1 MRSPH
6 ALLAAAL
13 WFATASTEPPSS
25 HAVLRSLAL
34 AEFRRTHPG
43 ERPAKIEAKA
53 HAPSDAATDV
63 LADLGREAVASA
75 LVAARGAV
83 RRVTCACHARG
94 PDGRPLDV
102 SGAFDVDEANA
113 TTPVVFSA
121 SYLLPTRSEVALFAN
136 DGGGVLALT
145 RRDGVAEAFAVGPDG
160 AAPPPADADAAVA
173 EGVVDVTVVTRVLD
187 ACAAAM
193 VEASATLD
201 GDADALDYETDGAQ
215 IWRGALDGD
224 ALSALRFARESTSRD
239 AVVCSLW
246 PSVWPA
252 PRPCAYGMGELDEA
266 LADAGLSALAATLLP
281 HRGAGDAVS
290 LVAVYVD
297 APGNA
302 TQPWGYDFAA
312 DLAVEPLR
320 GGRTRSGAT
329 TRGGG
334 AVATGGGGA
343 ADQRRAVAARVAH
356 FDAFWLLGD
365 GFGDGFRAAA
375 EARDCAAPP
384 PAAPPAASRGVV
396 CPSGR
401 YGSTAMAWQAG
412 RVANAFGERY
422 VVGER
427 RPHRAVAAALV
438 PCLARGGAVEILADD
453 PLWRDFTAEAA
464 LQRFVASPPFRAASS
479 GETAATVAA
488 RHVAACQ
495 RWDALCVSQNV
506 STHAPCRGV
515 LSGLGA
521 PGEVA
526 CVLHAVARGR
536 SGAFSRSTAL
546 ASCAGDLLAAPK
558 PHARPRPPQP
568 NEALVKRLYELDAVL
583 GNPRRLCHLGAR
595 VLSPASYWLAAT
607 RPHLEIVILA
617 VPGESSTRE
626 ELLVLER
633 LAHLLPH
640 RFLKAVTLNAE
651 AALAAP
657 SLDALRGT
665 CDVFYAD
672 LWKLRSLNETDYAAM
687 ATFLRHRQRS
697 RLVVPGVFDGPVPW
711 PHQSP
716 GGRFYLSDSRSKPP
730 EQPTIRHFKCVDF
743 AASDAAGDPVMA
755 LGACERSV
763 GPNWVGFGGFRRLDV
778 PDVAAPPRRD
788 TRRNISTPPAAD
800 ADAVFAAAG
809 NDAGYCDYALVACAA
824 PGRRA
829 ALAVI
834 ASAVL
839 AAPPGPPQICK
850 LRFHVLCN
858 QAAAEHFAAGVPAVV
873 TLDFYEWTRK
883 FPAPERFVAV
893 FKPCAVVK
901 LFLPSLLAKNDT
913 AGLGA
918 AVYVDTDVLFL
929 DDPQRVW
936 VDAVGALA
944 ASGAVAAAAAEH
956 GDLEAGCS
964 STDHFYDHEERETP
978 RAFADDGA
986 NTGVVAL
993 NFTRARAVGY
1003 EARLV
1008 EALLDLDRSGG
1019 ERALS
1024 LGDQSVFNVAAGN
1037 ASLDVARLPCEFNY
1051 RTDHCAHDAF
1061 DCGRCGSAP
1070 RLLHAPRSAAHADS
1084 AHHVPAF
1091 GVFYDLQDVLRGD
1104 GAAHA
1109 TAARGLRAVLADD
1122 GRVARCRG
1130 VAGPSR
1136 PRSRPKRRRRTPR
1149 RPSPRSPTRRRRTPR
1164 RPSPRSRLDD

>member
-1 MRSPH
+1 MTCCRSSGERVVELGGGSGQLAFSTARETRDYFFVDAPV
-6 ALLAAAL
+6 AAAL
-13 WFATASTEPPSS
+13 KCA
-25 HAVLRSLAL
+25 AL
-34 AEFRRTHPG
+34 
-43 ERPAKIEAKA
+43 EAA
-53 HAPSDAATDV
+53 W
-63 LADLGREAVASA
+63 
-75 LVAARGAV
+75 
-83 RRVTCACHARG
+83 
-94 PDGRPLDV
+94 
-102 SGAFDVDEANA
+102 
-113 TTPVVFSA
+113 
-121 SYLLPTRSEVALFAN
+121 
-136 DGGGVLALT
+136 
-145 RRDGVAEAFAVGPDG
+145 RRDAPATRVPFECASVEAFARRPDPFWG
-160 AAPPPADADAAVA
+160 HD
-173 EGVVDVTVVTRVLD
+173 
-187 ACAAAM
+187 
-193 VEASATLD
+193 
-201 GDADALDYETDGAQ
+201 
-215 IWRGALDGD
+215 
-224 ALSALRFARESTSRD
+224 ARER
-239 AVVCSLW
+239 
-246 PSVWPA
+246 
-252 PRPCAYGMGELDEA
+252 R
-266 LADAGLSALAATLLP
+266 
-281 HRGAGDAVS
+281 R
-290 LVAVYVD
+290 
-297 APGNA
+297 
-302 TQPWGYDFAA
+302 F
-312 DLAVEPLR
+312 
-320 GGRTRSGAT
+320 
-329 TRGGG
+329 
-334 AVATGGGGA
+334 VATGGGGA
-343 ADQRRAVAARVAH
+343 TADQRRAVAARVAH

-384 PAAPPAASRGVV
+384 PAGAPPADVAAAVV
-396 CPSGR
+396 CPSGH

-438 PCLARGGAVEILADD
+438 PCLANARGDAVEILADD
-453 PLWRDFTAEAA
+453 PLWREFTAEAA

-515 LSGLGA
+515 LSGQGA

-536 SGAFSRSTAL
+536 SGAFSTSTAL

-568 NEALVKRLYELDAVL
+568 DEALVKRVYELDAVL

-687 ATFLRHRQRS
+687 ATFLRHRRRS

-743 AASDAAGDPVMA
+743 AASDAAGEPVMA

-778 PDVAAPPRRD
+778 PDVASPPRRD

-824 PGRRA
+824 PGDGRRA
-829 ALAVI
+829 REALAVI

-873 TLDFYEWTRK
+873 DLAQKRFGSYNHLVVTLDFYEWTRK
-883 FPAPERFVAV
+883 FPAPERFVAL

-964 STDHFYDHEERETP
+964 STDHFC
-978 RAFADDGA
+978 AAA
-986 NTGVVAL
+986 
-993 NFTRARAVGY
+993 
-1003 EARLV
+1003 LV
-1008 EALLDLDRSGG
+1008 EARATLALFTTR
-1019 ERALS
+1019 RALT
-1024 LGDQSVFNVAAGN
+1024 LAPLFWYTGFAAPYQLDGFVDRFFRERVAGLELA
-1037 ASLDVARLPCEFNY
+1037 C
-1051 RTDHCAHDAF
+1051 
-1061 DCGRCGSAP
+1061 
-1070 RLLHAPRSAAHADS
+1070 
-1084 AHHVPAF
+1084 
-1091 GVFYDLQDVLRGD
+1091 FYSMEMVG
-1104 GAAHA
+1104 
-1109 TAARGLRAVLADD
+1109 AVLAGRLLDD
-1122 GRVARCRG
+1122 VSRSPRANAKRVLAIFAAAAAGAYG
-1130 VAGPSR
+1130 VAAWLEARAAERADDDPVAVGFDASAACWLATTAVAALWGFADATIQTYCYWALGALYGAEADLARSVAFYKFVQSAGYCGGFALLPS
-1136 PRSRPKRRRRTPR
+1136 SRCAYEAQLGLGAGAGALGVCLALLELPGDVR
-1149 RPSPRSPTRRRRTPR
+1149 
-1164 RPSPRSRLDD
+1164 

>member
-113 TTPVVFSA
+113 TTPVVFRVLPAPDAQRGRPLRERRRRRPRADAGATA
-121 SYLLPTRSEVALFAN
+121 SRDV
-136 DGGGVLALT
+136 
-145 RRDGVAEAFAVGPDG
+145 RRRPDG

-266 LADAGLSALAATLLP
+266 LADAGLSAHAATLLP

-312 DLAVEPLR
+312 DLAVEYVVAPLADGAAWDLR
-320 GGRTRSGAT
+320 PGSHARAHGAAPRFPRTDASATAGAPPPGAT
-329 TRGGG
+329 PAVVAVFAPSHHLRDGADGPKPATESLHEAKLRALLAAPSDDAYSRRLAREAAPVAVFRGVDESPFRRVDAQCDLGAALEGALPAAAAADDSAIGGPFACPNATTTVDALLAATRLAAFRGASAALGAATSGERVVELGGG
-334 AVATGGGGA
+334 SGQLAFSTARETRDYFFVDAPVAAALKCAALEAAWRRDAPATRVPFECASVEAFARRPDPFWGHDARERRRFVATGGGGA
-343 ADQRRAVAARVAH
+343 TADQRRAVAARVAH

-384 PAAPPAASRGVV
+384 PAGALPPT
-396 CPSGR
+396 P
-401 YGSTAMAWQAG
+401 
-412 RVANAFGERY
+412 
-422 VVGER
+422 
-427 RPHRAVAAALV
+427 
-438 PCLARGGAVEILADD
+438 
-453 PLWRDFTAEAA
+453 
-464 LQRFVASPPFRAASS
+464 
-479 GETAATVAA
+479 
-488 RHVAACQ
+488 
-495 RWDALCVSQNV
+495 
-506 STHAPCRGV
+506 
-515 LSGLGA
+515 
-521 PGEVA
+521 
-526 CVLHAVARGR
+526 
-536 SGAFSRSTAL
+536 
-546 ASCAGDLLAAPK
+546 
-558 PHARPRPPQP
+558 
-568 NEALVKRLYELDAVL
+568 
-583 GNPRRLCHLGAR
+583 PRR
-595 VLSPASYWLAAT
+595 
-607 RPHLEIVILA
+607 
-617 VPGESSTRE
+617 
-626 ELLVLER
+626 R
-633 LAHLLPH
+633 LP
-640 RFLKAVTLNAE
+640 
-651 AALAAP
+651 
-657 SLDALRGT
+657 
-665 CDVFYAD
+665 
-672 LWKLRSLNETDYAAM
+672 
-687 ATFLRHRQRS
+687 RS

-763 GPNWVGFGGFRRLDV
+763 GPNWVGFGGFRRLDGL
-778 PDVAAPPRRD
+778 AAIWRR
-788 TRRNISTPPAAD
+788 
-800 ADAVFAAAG
+800 FAAAG
-809 NDAGYCDYALVACAA
+809 NDAGATTRSSRAPASPPAA
-824 PGRRA
+824 
-829 ALAVI
+829 
-834 ASAVL
+834 
-839 AAPPGPPQICK
+839 AAPPW
-850 LRFHVLCN
+850 N

-883 FPAPERFVAV
+883 FPAPERFVAL

-1003 EARLV
+1003 EAS
-1008 EALLDLDRSGG
+1008 LDRSGG
-1019 ERALS
+1019 ERVPAT
-1024 LGDQSVFNVAAGN
+1024 VRRR
-1037 ASLDVARLPCEFNY
+1037 ARARRRCEFI
-1051 RTDHCAHDAF
+1051 
-1061 DCGRCGSAP
+1061 
-1070 RLLHAPRSAAHADS
+1070 
-1084 AHHVPAF
+1084 
-1091 GVFYDLQDVLRGD
+1091 
-1104 GAAHA
+1104 
-1109 TAARGLRAVLADD
+1109 
-1122 GRVARCRG
+1122 
-1130 VAGPSR
+1130 
-1136 PRSRPKRRRRTPR
+1136 
-1149 RPSPRSPTRRRRTPR
+1149 
-1164 RPSPRSRLDD
+1164 